1 MKKIFLYL
9 GLSTIFL
16 IFLTLTILSTVGIE
30 TNKFNNLIY
39 NKINQSNNDIKL
51 DLNKIKFKVD
61 IKKIGLF
68 LETKKPKVNYRET
81 TLPVN
86 SVKVYIDFFPLIK
99 SDIKIKKI
107 NLILDKINIKDLKK
121 ISKAFKPS
129 NIKSFLNNKID
140 EGKLDT
146 EIDIFF
152 NDDNLLDNFIAKGFV
167 SDLKVRINKNII
179 LKNTSFSFFADDNDI
194 LLKNIF
200 SQSEIFKIK
209 NGDLKVSL
217 SPDLILESNFETN
230 LKYNNKLKKY
240 LNLIKNLKYSNNL
253 NVLDADFQN
262 NFKII
267 LDNTYKVKEYSLK
280 SRGKILNAE
289 FKFKEPLEN
298 SFLIKKIENFKIKDS
313 AFTLNLSLNNITTDI
328 IGKYSLNNENF
339 LSFNFNTKSIND
351 LVKFD
356 INLEYDKEIQLHSIN
371 YTKPEGKIAKLNL
384 TFEKNKDNLN
394 FKEISFSE
402 SENSIVIE
410 DLKLRKQQFESLKNI
425 TVKTRLDK
433 KFNNDFIIKFGK
445 KISINGSHFDATN
458 FLKSLNDSSDQ
469 KTFSK
474 INKEIEID
482 FKNIFF
488 PFSENLTNFK
498 LIGKIKKGKFINIS
512 SKGDFGNNNFL
523 DISMKLDKKS
533 NKKYLEIYSDLTRP
547 LLTEYNFFKGLM
559 GGKLFFSSI
568 IQDNYSNSKLT
579 IENFK
584 VVNAPGMVKLL
595 SLADLGG
602 LADLAEG
609 EGISFDIL
617 EIEMEKTKNNLKL
630 NEILAL
636 GPSISVLMQGYQN
649 PEITSLR
656 GTLVPAKTLNKLI
669 SKIPLI
675 GDIIIPKEVGEGL
688 FGISFKIKGSPGKLK
703 TSVNPIRT
711 ITPRFI
717 QKIIDKNKEIK

>member
-1 MKKIFLYL
+1 MKKIFLYF
-9 GLSTIFL
+9 GLLTIFL

-51 DLNKIKFKVD
+51 DLNKIKFKID

-86 SVKVYIDFFPLIK
+86 SVKVYIDFLPLIK

-152 NDDNLLDNFIAKGFV
+152 DDDNLLDNFIAKGFV
-167 SDLKVRINKNII
+167 SDLKVRINKNIT
-179 LKNTSFSFFADDNDI
+179 LKNTSFGFFADDNDI

-217 SPDLILESNFETN
+217 SPYLILESNFETN

-298 SFLIKKIENFKIKDS
+298 SFLIKKIENFKITDS
-313 AFTLNLSLNNITTDI
+313 AFTSNLSLNNITTDI

-339 LSFNFNTKSIND
+339 LSFNFNTK
-351 LVKFD
+351 
-356 INLEYDKEIQLHSIN
+356 
-371 YTKPEGKIAKLNL
+371 
-384 TFEKNKDNLN
+384 
-394 FKEISFSE
+394 
-402 SENSIVIE
+402 
-410 DLKLRKQQFESLKNI
+410 
-425 TVKTRLDK
+425 
-433 KFNNDFIIKFGK
+433 FI
-445 KISINGSHFDATN
+445 
-458 FLKSLNDSSDQ
+458 
-469 KTFSK
+469 
-474 INKEIEID
+474 
-482 FKNIFF
+482 
-488 PFSENLTNFK
+488 
-498 LIGKIKKGKFINIS
+498 
-512 SKGDFGNNNFL
+512 
-523 DISMKLDKKS
+523 
-533 NKKYLEIYSDLTRP
+533 R
-547 LLTEYNFFKGLM
+547 
-559 GGKLFFSSI
+559 
-568 IQDNYSNSKLT
+568 
-579 IENFK
+579 
-584 VVNAPGMVKLL
+584 
-595 SLADLGG
+595 
-602 LADLAEG
+602 
-609 EGISFDIL
+609 
-617 EIEMEKTKNNLKL
+617 
-630 NEILAL
+630 
-636 GPSISVLMQGYQN
+636 
-649 PEITSLR
+649 
-656 GTLVPAKTLNKLI
+656 
-669 SKIPLI
+669 
-675 GDIIIPKEVGEGL
+675 
-688 FGISFKIKGSPGKLK
+688 
-703 TSVNPIRT
+703 
-711 ITPRFI
+711 
-717 QKIIDKNKEIK
+717 

>member
-1 MKKIFLYL
+1 MKKIFLYF
-9 GLSTIFL
+9 GLLTIFL

-39 NKINQSNNDIKL
+39 KKINQSNNDIKL

-81 TLPVN
+81 FLPVN
-86 SVKVYIDFFPLIK
+86 SIKVYIDFLPLIK

-179 LKNTSFSFFADDNDI
+179 LKNTSFGFFADDNDI

-289 FKFKEPLEN
+289 FKFNEPLEN
-298 SFLIKKIENFKIKDS
+298 SFLIKKIENFKITDS
-313 AFTLNLSLNNITTDI
+313 AFTSNLSLNNITTDI

-339 LSFNFNTKSIND
+339 LSFNSNTKSIND

-356 INLEYDKEIQLHSIN
+356 VNLEYDKEIQLHSIN

-394 FKEISFSE
+394 FKEISFLE

-410 DLKLRKQQFESLKNI
+410 DLKLKKQQFKSLKNI

-458 FLKSLNDSSDQ
+458 FLKSLNDNSDQ

-498 LIGKIKKGKFINIS
+498 LIGKIKKGKFVNIS

-533 NKKYLEIYSDLTRP
+533 NKKFLEIYSDLTRP

-703 TSVNPIRT
+703 TSINPIRT

-717 QKIIDKNKEIK
+717 QKIIDKNKETK

>member
-1 MKKIFLYL
+1 M
-9 GLSTIFL
+9 
-16 IFLTLTILSTVGIE
+16 
-30 TNKFNNLIY
+30 
-39 NKINQSNNDIKL
+39 
-51 DLNKIKFKVD
+51 
-61 IKKIGLF
+61 
-68 LETKKPKVNYRET
+68 
-81 TLPVN
+81 
-86 SVKVYIDFFPLIK
+86 
-99 SDIKIKKI
+99 
-107 NLILDKINIKDLKK
+107 
-121 ISKAFKPS
+121 
-129 NIKSFLNNKID
+129 
-140 EGKLDT
+140 DT

-179 LKNTSFSFFADDNDI
+179 LKNTSFGFFADDNDI

-217 SPDLILESNFETN
+217 SPYLILESNFETN

-240 LNLIKNLKYSNNL
+240 LNLIKNLKYSDNL

-298 SFLIKKIENFKIKDS
+298 SFLIKKIENFKITDS
-313 AFTLNLSLNNITTDI
+313 AFTSNLSLDNITTDI

-339 LSFNFNTKSIND
+339 LNFNSNTKSISD

-356 INLEYDKEIQLHSIN
+356 INLDYDKEIQLHSIN

-394 FKEISFSE
+394 FKEISFLE

-458 FLKSLNDSSDQ
+458 FLKSLNDNSDQ

-533 NKKYLEIYSDLTRP
+533 NKKFLEIYSDLTRP

-703 TSVNPIRT
+703 TSINPIRT

-717 QKIIDKNKEIK
+717 QKIIDKNKETK

>member
-39 NKINQSNNDIKL
+39 NKIYQSNNDIKL
-51 DLNKIKFKVD
+51 DLNKIKFKID

-86 SVKVYIDFFPLIK
+86 SVKVYIDFLPLIK

-107 NLILDKINIKDLKK
+107 SLTLDKINIRDLKK

-179 LKNTSFSFFADDNDI
+179 LKNTSFGFFADDNDI

-298 SFLIKKIENFKIKDS
+298 SFLIKKIENFKITYS
-313 AFTLNLSLNNITTDI
+313 AFTSNLSLNNIKTDI
-328 IGKYSLNNENF
+328 IGKYSLNNKNF

-371 YTKPEGKIAKLNL
+371 YAKPEGKIAKLNL

-433 KFNNDFIIKFGK
+433 KFNNDFIIKFGQ

-458 FLKSLNDSSDQ
+458 FLKSLNDSSEQ

-568 IQDNYSNSKLT
+568 IQDNYYNSKLT

-617 EIEMEKTKNNLKL
+617 EIEMEKIKNNLKL

-688 FGISFKIKGSPGKLK
+688 FGISFKIKGSPGNLK
-703 TSVNPIRT
+703 TSINPIRT

>member
-1 MKKIFLYL
+1 MKKIFLYF
-9 GLSTIFL
+9 GLLTIFF
-16 IFLTLTILSTVGIE
+16 IFLTLTILSTVGLE
-30 TNKFNNLIY
+30 TNKFNNLVY
-39 NKINQSNNDIKL
+39 NKINQSTNDIKL
-51 DLNKIKFKVD
+51 DLNKIKFKID

-68 LETKKPKVNYRET
+68 LETKEPKVNYRKT
-81 TLPVN
+81 ILPVD
-86 SVKVYIDFFPLIK
+86 SIKVYIDFLSLIK
-99 SDIKIKKI
+99 SDIKLKKI

-121 ISKAFKPS
+121 ISIVLKPS

-152 NDDNLLDNFIAKGFV
+152 NNDNLLDNFIAKGSV
-167 SDLKVRINKNII
+167 SDLKVRLNKNIN
-179 LKNTSFSFFADDNDI
+179 LNNTSFDFFADNNDI

-230 LKYNNKLKKY
+230 LKYNYKLKKY
-240 LNLIKNLKYSNNL
+240 LNLIKNLKYSNDL
-253 NVLDADFQN
+253 NVLDANLQN

-267 LDNTYKVKEYSLK
+267 LDNTYKIKEYNLK

-289 FKFKEPLEN
+289 FKFKDPLEN
-298 SFLIKKIENFKIKDS
+298 SFLIKKIESVKITNSSFKSNF
-313 AFTLNLSLNNITTDI
+313 SLNNITTDI

-339 LSFNFNTKSIND
+339 LNFNFNTKSIND
-351 LVKFD
+351 SVKFD

-371 YTKPEGKIAKLNL
+371 YKKPKGKISKLNL
-384 TFEKNKDNLN
+384 TLEKNKDNLN
-394 FKEISFSE
+394 FKEISFLE

-410 DLKLRKQQFESLKNI
+410 DIKLRKQQFESLKSI
-425 TVKTRLDK
+425 TVKTKLDK
-433 KFNNDFIIKFGK
+433 KLNNDFTIKFAK

-458 FLKSLNDSSDQ
+458 FLKSLNDSTDQ

-498 LIGKIKKGKFINIS
+498 LIGKIQKGKFINIS
-512 SKGDFGNNNFL
+512 SKGDFGDNNFL
-523 DISMKLDKKS
+523 DISMKNDRKN
-533 NKKYLEIYSDLTRP
+533 NKKYFEVYSDLTRP

-584 VVNAPGMVKLL
+584 VINAPGMVKLL

-636 GPSISVLMQGYQN
+636 GPSISVLMEGYQN

-703 TSVNPIRT
+703 TSINPIRT

-717 QKIIDKNKEIK
+717 QKIIDKNKKIK